1 LVWLIVLYSQ
11 FSGLAAGLLI
21 PYLAWVSFAMFLT
34 ISIELNEEH
43 NYNEFLIRKMEDMK
57 MFDNGLYNCDSNFL
71 KDILE
76 MGEQLIKTPF
86 SEEMEPDIIKTL
98 KDL

>member
-1 LVWLIVLYSQ
+1 
-11 FSGLAAGLLI
+11 
-21 PYLAWVSFAMFLT
+21 MFLT